1 MKGFH
6 DVIDEKD
13 RELICI
19 HKDLVAVNKKKLKK
33 IKKHIDQTF
42 IIKQQDHFMQEVRDE
57 ILDIKDQFI
66 SAIVNKQLDQIDKLS
81 DLYIRLADRFLEYI
95 KKYKY
100 DAEIHVTKQK
110 LANKVEQSIWFS
122 EFPRDI
128 FNQTIKSRDT
138 EIICKVDD
146 LARIISSRALEKNNY
161 NLFQEFIRFPVK
173 LYKSSLEEKDE
184 QLKKLLIERSWQ
196 NLVSVCRIIDYPRN
210 DENIEQAPDLQEYA
224 VHILMNFHALLKRAF
239 DYKDLDSFKKFQQ
252 MVENLFVTNVLL
264 ELVFSHEQLQEIKKR
279 RDQMHFGL
287 AGWILNQRFLEGF
300 NNKIEQFLN
309 IKNDYKNKEFYE
321 SIRSFFSSDINDF
334 TASFLATL
342 NGWDEWEMSKIDK
355 VYLSHFLDHIKEF
368 YIVHLLFLLKDKDE
382 KSIENIKL
390 SADLES
396 QANSLICTLDQIKN
410 DPDRYRFVLGKVDAT
425 KIDLLKQKFS
435 NI

>member
-1 MKGFH
+1 M
-6 DVIDEKD
+6 
-13 RELICI
+13 
-19 HKDLVAVNKKKLKK
+19 
-33 IKKHIDQTF
+33 
-42 IIKQQDHFMQEVRDE
+42 
-57 ILDIKDQFI
+57 
-66 SAIVNKQLDQIDKLS
+66 
-81 DLYIRLADRFLEYI
+81 
-95 KKYKY
+95 
-100 DAEIHVTKQK
+100 
-110 LANKVEQSIWFS
+110 
-122 EFPRDI
+122 
-128 FNQTIKSRDT
+128 
-138 EIICKVDD
+138 
-146 LARIISSRALEKNNY
+146 
-161 NLFQEFIRFPVK
+161 
-173 LYKSSLEEKDE
+173 EEKDE

-196 NLVSVCRIIDYPRN
+196 NLVSVYRIIDHPR
-210 DENIEQAPDLQEYA
+210 DDGNIEQAPHLQEYA

-279 RDQMHFGL
+279 CDQMYFGL
-287 AGWILNQRFLEGF
+287 ASWILNQRLIERS

-342 NGWDEWEMSKIDK
+342 NGGWDEWEMSKIGK
-355 VYLSHFLDHIKEF
+355 VYSSHFLDDIKEF

-390 SADLES
+390 PADLES